1 MVDRGGGPDIIET
14 GGPTTNIEFYNAG
27 YLIPLDDFA
36 GRYGWYDIMHPWAIA
51 NGTIQG
57 HLISLRLT
65 QETMMMV
72 YNKGLLEE
80 KGSPR

>member
-1 MVDRGGGPDIIET
+1 
-14 GGPTTNIEFYNAG
+14 
-27 YLIPLDDFA
+27 
-36 GRYGWYDIMHPWAIA
+36 MHPWAIA